1 MKLLHPLAIL
11 SLLPWAA
18 NAALRYKGVDWSSAI
33 VEERNG
39 ISYKTSSGQTQ
50 PLEQILSSA
59 GVNTVRQRVWV
70 NPSNGDYNLDYN
82 IRLAQRAKARG
93 LGVYIDLHL
102 SDTWADPSNQRIPSG
117 WPTDIEGLSWRLYN
131 YTLDVSNRLADAGIS
146 PTIISVGNEIRGGLL
161 FPTGRYDQPYN
172 IARLLHSGSA
182 GIKDSRLNPK
192 PKIMFHLDNGWD
204 WSLQEWF
211 YSTVLSQGPLT
222 TGDFDM
228 IGVSFYPF
236 YGNQAT
242 LSNLRTSLT
251 NLSNRWGKELVVAE
265 TNWPT
270 SCPSPQYPFPS
281 DVSSVPF
288 SASGQTTYVQRVAEV
303 VASVNRGVGLFY
315 WGK

>member
-1 MKLLHPLAIL
+1 VTATAVQPGARLDTRRVAGYLFGGADCHTRYYHAKWARDPLLRGER
-11 SLLPWAA
+11 SF
-18 NAALRYKGVDWSSAI
+18 GVYVPNNDGYQHCVNI
-33 VEERNG
+33 YER
-39 ISYKTSSGQTQ
+39 
-50 PLEQILSSA
+50 E
-59 GVNTVRQRVWV
+59 
-70 NPSNGDYNLDYN
+70 
-82 IRLAQRAKARG
+82 LAQQY
-93 LGVYIDLHL
+93 GVQMA
-102 SDTWADPSNQRIPSG
+102 SR
-117 WPTDIEGLSWRLYN
+117 YN
-131 YTLDVSNRLADAGIS
+131 YTLDVSNRLADAGIA

-242 LSNLRTSLT
+242 LSNLRNSLT

-270 SCPSPQYPFPS
+270 SCPSPQYPFPG
-281 DVSSVPF
+281 DVSSIPF